1 MRFSSGLKF
10 GVWIVAACLSAYAQD
25 APAKDAP
32 AEIKG
37 LPPRVAPTDYQAHG
51 QAGTVT
57 IAAEFRGH
65 AVPTMQGTLTTEDYV
80 TVEIGLFGPADARM
94 KISAGDFSLRVNDKK
109 TPLDSQPY
117 GLVIGNVK
125 DPEWEPPP
133 APAKSKTSLGG
144 DGGEQSNQPPRPVKP
159 AARAARD
166 GPARSEIRAARRRP
180 RPPPG
185 RTALLLLSRQA
196 AGHPHPRTDLLGQRG
211 QTDPQAPA
219 LKISYTGASGHDKIE
234 TSLEEGSTNADDA

>member
-1 MRFSSGLKF
+1 MVFTSGLKF
-10 GVWIVAACLSAYAQD
+10 GVWIVAACLCAHAQD

-51 QAGTVT
+51 QAGPVT

-65 AVPTMQGTLTTEDYV
+65 AVPPMQGTLTTEDYV
-80 TVEIGLFGPADARM
+80 TVEVGLFGPADARM

-144 DGGEQSNQPPRPVKP
+144 DGGEQSNEPPRPVKVP
-159 AARAARD
+159 LPVQRAMAQRVQKSALPE
-166 GPARSEIRAARRRP
+166 GVRA
-180 RPPPG
+180 
-185 RTALLLLSRQA
+185 L
-196 AGHPHPRTDLLGQRG
+196 
-211 QTDPQAPA
+211 PQAGLLFFPYRGKQQGIRTLELIYA
-219 LKISYTGASGHDKIE
+219 GGAGKLTLK
-234 TSLEEGSTNADDA
+234 LQP